1 MEPENTPY
9 YTENQKQIYK
19 QIKESKQPPGYPP
32 VSTEY
37 TPGVKQQTP
46 NIPTY
51 TPPIPKDD
59 KMLIDL
65 QVYQQ
70 PKPKPDP
77 LLGKQ
82 AALPI
87 QPIALTSPFI
97 PPQFSSYL
105 NNFMKNFYTPFIYK
119 DYHINIGGP
128 NADHV
133 TASMIYEDAIPQ
145 GDIYMSYKT
154 LRDRNNLVDYVRSN
168 FIRVTEGEYID
179 FQGTDTSLNS
189 RLNLIQLNPFDT
201 NIHGGGP
208 YKGLAKGF
216 LIYKSCWPIMYDK
229 RGATSVCQK
238 NSIGLIVRVY
248 QLSQDAL
255 IAKYP
260 EVLSKMIKNDISTV
274 TVVPKH
280 NNPEEYDVWRDVKY
294 YEYIRES
301 IDKKFISPN
310 FIQSY
315 CFFLNTDTKFDF
327 TKINGSIQPK
337 PFDPSV
343 CKTAV
348 VLLNESPNQNIA
360 QWSSNIYTPNG
371 KIKTQVQSGFKPK
384 DKWETILF
392 QMLSAF
398 HIMDKYKF
406 TINYMSINNFFI
418 KDVNIYGD
426 SGNQFWV
433 YKINR
438 IDYYVPC
445 KGELLLVDH
454 DFTDI
459 KLNMGKIPPPLYKII
474 GKIFGDNESDIEERI
489 RANSINCINISN
501 FINSN
506 GQIAP
511 PTDIIKLIGKINSD
525 LTEKDDK
532 NKYKYSIEQIIQNNF
547 IKFINNR
554 VGTILRD
561 DEKAYIRKGDVRP
574 FNKGELV
581 IYETKYD
588 TYEIVMYLENFD
600 EYKCKCASTDKGE
613 MVIKDC
619 QKDLIYHYS
628 ENEIIKQDTLPG
640 RPNISL
646 DYIIETYTM

>member
-1 MEPENTPY
+1 M
-9 YTENQKQIYK
+9 
-19 QIKESKQPPGYPP
+19 
-32 VSTEY
+32 
-37 TPGVKQQTP
+37 
-46 NIPTY
+46 
-51 TPPIPKDD
+51 
-59 KMLIDL
+59 
-65 QVYQQ
+65 
-70 PKPKPDP
+70 
-77 LLGKQ
+77 LGKQ

-133 TASMIYEDAIPQ
+133 AASLIFEDAVPQ

-179 FQGTDTSLNS
+179 YQGDKTSLNS
-189 RLNLIQLNPFDT
+189 RLNLTQLNPFDK

-208 YKGLAKGF
+208 YRGLADNF
-216 LIYKSCWPIMYDK
+216 LIYSSCYPIMYNK
-229 RGATSVCQK
+229 RDATAHCQK
-238 NSIGLIVRVY
+238 NSIGLIVRNY
-248 QLSQDAL
+248 MLSQEAL

-260 EVLSKMIKNDISTV
+260 ELLSTVLKGKNTTV
-274 TVVPKH
+274 TVVTPK
-280 NNPEEYDVWRDVKY
+280 NPDQFDVWRDVKY

-301 IDKKFISPN
+301 INKKLISPN
-310 FIQSY
+310 FLQSY
-315 CFFLNTDTKFDF
+315 CFFINTDTKFDF
-327 TKINGSIQPK
+327 AKINGSVQPK
-337 PFDPSV
+337 YDPSV

-348 VLLNESPNQNIA
+348 VLLSEAPNQNIV
-360 QWSSNIYTPNG
+360 QWTSNVYTPNHN
-371 KIKTQVQSGFKPK
+371 IMTQVQSGYKPA

-392 QMLSAF
+392 QMLSTF
-398 HIMDKYKF
+398 YLMDKYKF
-406 TINYMSINNFFI
+406 TINQMSIYNFFI

-426 SGNQFWV
+426 SGNQFWL

-454 DFTDI
+454 DFADI
-459 KLNMGKIPPPLYKII
+459 KSTSGKVPPPPYKII
-474 GKIFGDNESDIEERI
+474 GEIFGDSDKLIKDRI
-489 RANSINCINISN
+489 RANAINCLNISN
-501 FINSN
+501 FGNSN

-511 PTDIIKLIGKINSD
+511 PDDITKLINRINSD
-525 LTEKDDK
+525 LTAPNSDGT
-532 NKYKYSIEQIIQNNF
+532 YKYTFEQIIQNNF
-547 IKFINNR
+547 IKFVHNR
-554 VGTILRD
+554 VGTMIRD
-561 DEKAYIRKGDVRP
+561 DEKAYIRKNDIRP

-588 TYEIVMYLENFD
+588 TFEIVMYLENVD
-600 EYKCKCASTDKGE
+600 EYTCKCASKEKGD
-613 MVIKDC
+613 VIIKMC